1 MPEPPLISVII
12 PVYQVQDY
20 LAECLDSVLGQK
32 FADVEV
38 IAVDGGS
45 TDGSATILDE
55 RAARD
60 RRLRVLHL
68 GRTGPGPA
76 RNEGLRQAT
85 GDYVWFVDGD
95 DALTARS
102 LEAVADLLRRND
114 PDVLLI
120 DYEYV
125 YPDGHTAPSPGVA
138 LLGSLPDGCFTLA
151 QQPAVI
157 NLAMTIWSKIIRR
170 KFLVSLGQPFPDGIH
185 EDVPV
190 SCAALLS
197 ASKISAVQAEA
208 VQAEAEQAGA
218 VQAGAVQAGA
228 VQAAVVQADAVQAS
242 AAGPVCYRYRQHRR
256 GSFMIQTTEAH
267 FDIFRSYRLVFEL
280 AAKRAAGGDPM
291 ITGPVEAALFERAIW
306 HYTTILGKGGWGI
319 GPVGADGL
327 VPRRLR
333 RRFFAMMH
341 ADFLTHRPAG
351 YRHPAGARGAKFR
364 LIERD
369 AYWTYSVL
377 EPLNML
383 LRARVRQ
390 ALSRN

>member
-1 MPEPPLISVII
+1 VPDPPLISVVI

-32 FADVEV
+32 FADIEV

-60 RRLRVLHL
+60 GPLRVLHL
-68 GRTGPGPA
+68 GRIGPGKA
-76 RNEGLRQAT
+76 RNEGLRQAR
-85 GDYVWFVDGD
+85 GEYVWFVDGD
-95 DALTARS
+95 DALAAGS
-102 LEAVADLLRRND
+102 LEAVAADLRQRG
-114 PDVLLI
+114 PDVLLV

-125 YPDGHTAPSPGVA
+125 FPDGSTGPSPGVA
-138 LLGSLPDGCFTLA
+138 LLRGLPDGCFTLA
-151 QQPAVI
+151 QQPALI
-157 NLAMTIWSKIIRR
+157 NLAMTVWSKIIRR
-170 KFLVSLGQPFPDGIH
+170 EFLAGLGQPFPDGIH

-190 SCAALLS
+190 SCTALIS
-197 ASKISAVQAEA
+197 ASKISASKASTSKA
-208 VQAEAEQAGA
+208 STSK
-218 VQAGAVQAGA
+218 
-228 VQAAVVQADAVQAS
+228 AS
-242 AAGPVCYRYRQHRR
+242 AAGRVCYRYRQRRR

-267 FDIFRSYRLVFEL
+267 FDIFRSYRQVFEMV
-280 AAKRAAGGDPM
+280 AKRLSGGDAT
-291 ITGPVEAALFERAIW
+291 ITGPVVAALFERAIW

-333 RRFFAMMH
+333 HRFFAMMH
-341 ADFLTHRPAG
+341 ADFLTYRPAG
-351 YRHPAGARGAKFR
+351 YRHPSGARGAKFR
-364 LIERD
+364 LIERG

-377 EPLNML
+377 EPLNRL
-383 LRARVRQ
+383 LRTRVRR

>member
-20 LAECLDSVLGQK
+20 LAECLDSVLGQE

-60 RRLRVLHL
+60 GRLRVLHL
-68 GRTGPGPA
+68 GRTWPGPA
-76 RNEGLRQAT
+76 RNEGLRQAR

-102 LEAVADLLRRND
+102 LEVVADLLRRHD

-125 YPDGHTAPSPGVA
+125 YPDGRTTPSPGVA

-170 KFLVSLGQPFPDGIH
+170 EFLAGLGQPFPDGIH

-190 SCAALLS
+190 SCAVLLS
-197 ASKISAVQAEA
+197 ASKIR
-208 VQAEAEQAGA
+208 
-218 VQAGAVQAGA
+218 A
-228 VQAAVVQADAVQAS
+228 VQAAAVNTAAVNTAAVNTAAVNTAAVNAA

-267 FDIFRSYRLVFEL
+267 FDIFRSYRLVFEMV
-280 AAKRAAGGDPM
+280 AKRASGGDPM
-291 ITGPVEAALFERAIW
+291 ITGPVEAAVFERAIW

-319 GPVGADGL
+319 GPAGADGL

-341 ADFLTHRPAG
+341 ADFLAYRPAG

-390 ALSRN
+390 ALSRR

>member
-1 MPEPPLISVII
+1 VPEPPLISVII
-12 PVYQVQDY
+12 PVYQVQGY

-60 RRLRVLHL
+60 GRLRVLHL

-170 KFLVSLGQPFPDGIH
+170 EFLVSLGQPFPDGIH

-197 ASKISAVQAEA
+197 ASKISAVQAT
-208 VQAEAEQAGA
+208 AEQAGA
-218 VQAGAVQAGA
+218 VQAGA
-228 VQAAVVQADAVQAS
+228 
-242 AAGPVCYRYRQHRR
+242 AGPACYRYRQHRR

>member
-1 MPEPPLISVII
+1 MPDSPLISVVI

-32 FADVEV
+32 FADIEV

-45 TDGSATILDE
+45 TDGSAAILDD

-68 GRTGPGPA
+68 GRIGPGAA
-76 RNEGLRQAT
+76 RNEGLRHAL
-85 GDYVWFVDGD
+85 GEYVWFVDGD
-95 DALTARS
+95 DELVPGS
-102 LEAVADLLRRND
+102 LDAVAIDLRQRR

-120 DYEYV
+120 DYEHV
-125 YPDGHTAPSPGVA
+125 FPDGRISPSHGGAV
-138 LLGSLPDGCFTLA
+138 LRGLPDGCFTLA

-157 NLAMTIWSKIIRR
+157 NLAMTVWSKIIRR
-170 KFLVSLGQPFPDGIH
+170 EFLTGLGQPFPDGIH

-190 SCAALLS
+190 SCTALLS
-197 ASKISAVQAEA
+197 ASKISAVK
-208 VQAEAEQAGA
+208 AGA
-218 VQAGAVQAGA
+218 AGRI
-228 VQAAVVQADAVQAS
+228 
-242 AAGPVCYRYRQHRR
+242 CYRYRQHRR

-267 FDIFRSYRLVFEL
+267 FDIFRSYRQVFEL
-280 AAKRAAGGDPM
+280 VAKRKSDGDPM
-291 ITGPVEAALFERAIW
+291 ITGPVVAALFGRAIF
-306 HYTTILGKGGWGI
+306 HYTTILGKGGRGI

-333 RRFFAMMH
+333 HRFFAMMH
-341 ADFLTHRPAG
+341 ADFLTYRPAG
-351 YRHPAGARGAKFR
+351 YRFPGGARGAKFR

-377 EPLNML
+377 EPLNTL
-383 LRARVRQ
+383 LRTPVRR
-390 ALSRN
+390 ALSPS